1 MGFLSSIFGSS
12 NKSSSS
18 ATTTSSATNQADN
31 RVVLGNDAV
40 QVGAGG
46 FYSSASNS
54 NNSSLTEFLVN
65 DSSSRDY
72 STSNNTEFRVDDS
85 SSRDYSTSTSSSTS
99 FQVDDSS
106 SRDYSTHYTGT
117 DGGAV
122 QIAGFNSQLLKS
134 ISENQGDTVKFLAQ
148 MGADGIS
155 KQAGAAT
162 DLFATSSTAAGAAWG
177 HTIDKSGELI
187 DKLLMTAQGTVAGA
201 NAVASQAVASFT
213 PTANKNADTF
223 KYAAIA
229 AALLIAY
236 KVFKG

>member
-1 MGFLSSIFGSS
+1 MGFLSGLFGSS
-12 NKSSSS
+12 NKSSSN
-18 ATTTSSATNQADN
+18 ATTTSSATNQFDN
-31 RVVLGNDAV
+31 RVVLGNDAL
-40 QVGAGG
+40 QVGANA
-46 FYSSASNS
+46 FYSAASNS
-54 NNSSLTEFLVN
+54 NNTSSTDFLVN

-72 STSNNTEFRVDDS
+72 STR
-85 SSRDYSTSTSSSTS
+85 SSTS
-99 FQVDDSS
+99 FQVDDTS

-122 QIAGFNSQLLKS
+122 QIAKFNADLLS
-134 ISENQGDTVKFLAQ
+134 SVSSNQGDTVRLLSQ

-162 DLFATSSTAAGAAWG
+162 DLFATSSTAASASWS

-187 DKLLMTAQGTVAGA
+187 DKLLQTAQGTVAGA
-201 NAVASQAVASFT
+201 NAIASQAVSSFT
-213 PTANKNADTF
+213 PTENKNSDTF

-229 AALLIAY
+229 AGLFVAF